1 MSDFWDRHVAE
12 LHSRWKMHDLDSD
25 FDQFHKMRHIPPGKN
40 FVWRTKQAFSWL
52 QRNTP
57 HKKIRHPSLQPWP
70 KIQAFFKKMW
80 QFPNHVSP
88 CQPPPYC
95 GSHKGSV
102 GHIELWWRGGHTVNF
117 TNTGTHCKALSCDGD
132 VNLTERGHLKMSWA
146 AATDGTVRTWSHWKW
161 ENGKMGKLSLE
172 HFPAWGNLIGE
183 WEMWTS
189 VIWTKG
195 GNKCKNAKYSDSFD
209 LYIYCVN
216 WFRIGH
222 NGPSPHCGQGDEC
235 KIVRIINVPTSLTC
249 TTCVLTGMFKC
260 MLTYVFLNSPGQGIL
275 LCWHE
280 LSTNW
285 SLKKV

>member
-1 MSDFWDRHVAE
+1 
-12 LHSRWKMHDLDSD
+12 MHDLDSD

-40 FVWRTKQAFSWL
+40 FVWRTKQSFSWL
-52 QRNTP
+52 QRNPP
-57 HKKIRHPSLQPWP
+57 HPQKMRHPSLQPWP
-70 KIQAFFKKMW
+70 KIQAFFKKYDNSQIM
-80 QFPNHVSP
+80 FPLVNLP
-88 CQPPPYC
+88 
-95 GSHKGSV
+95 
-102 GHIELWWRGGHTVNF
+102 LTVDP
-117 TNTGTHCKALSCDGD
+117 TRDQWDTLSCDGEE
-132 VNLTERGHLKMSWA
+132 VTLWTSPTLGHIARHWAVMEMWTSQRSHLKMSWA

-172 HFPAWGNLIGE
+172 HFPAWSNAIGE

-249 TTCVLTGMFKC
+249 TTCVLTGVFKC
-260 MLTYVFLNSPGQGIL
+260 MLTYMFLNSPGQGIL

>member
-1 MSDFWDRHVAE
+1 
-12 LHSRWKMHDLDSD
+12 MHDLDSD

-52 QRNTP
+52 QRNPPTP
-57 HKKIRHPSLQPWP
+57 KKWDTLPFNHDQKSKLSLKNMTIP
-70 KIQAFFKKMW
+70 KSC
-80 QFPNHVSP
+80 FPLSTSP
-88 CQPPPYC
+88 LLWIPQ
-95 GSHKGSV
+95 GISGTHWAVMERRSHCELHQHWDTLQG
-102 GHIELWWRGGHTVNF
+102 IELWWRCELHRGAIWRWVEQ
-117 TNTGTHCKALSCDGD
+117 LR
-132 VNLTERGHLKMSWA
+132 LMER
-146 AATDGTVRTWSHWKW
+146 W
-161 ENGKMGKLSLE
+161 ELEAIGNRKMGKLSLE

-260 MLTYVFLNSPGQGIL
+260 MLTYMFLNSPGQGIL